1 MFFKIGVLKNSA
13 YFTGK
18 YLCWSLFL
26 IKLGAWSPATLSK
39 RYSNAGG
46 FVRNYEILKNAFFTE
61 HLRWPFLCK
70 KGESDTVGYVVTRR
84 IKRYLIR
91 IPLWTTTWLTLFG
104 ISLVTTLP
112 VPFVSNQLQAL
123 MYILWLRLS
132 KTVALS
138 SSVKMFT
145 GVTFVFLWNLQNF

>member
-1 MFFKIGVLKNSA
+1 MFFKIGVLKNFA

-18 YLCWSLFL
+18 YLCWSLLL

-46 FVRNYEILKNAFFTE
+46 FVWNYEILKNAFFTE
-61 HLRWPFLCK
+61 HLQWPFLCK
-70 KGESDTVGYVVTRR
+70 KGESDSVGYVVTRR

-112 VPFVSNQLQAL
+112 VPIVSNQLQAL

-138 SSVKMFT
+138 SSVKIFT